1 MDWPIIFKI
10 NEGEN
15 TMKKG
20 KCNVCSK
27 VFTAKKNVSI
37 VGRLGPI
44 PVDLCKGCLPKV
56 LKHDELT
63 LNDTRR

>member
-1 MDWPIIFKI
+1 MSSGSYIGKTYMI
-10 NEGEN
+10 
-15 TMKKG
+15 KKG

-27 VFTAKKNVSI
+27 VFTPKKDVSI
-37 VGRLGPI
+37 RGRLGPI